1 MEGWRDGGMEGWM
14 DGEHPAEKDWGM
26 LVGDRRDISRPR
38 ALAAPKAKHL
48 LGCVPTIGASGAR
61 EGMLPLC
68 SPLLTPPAALRPARG
83 SPAQDSAWRRSEGG

>member
-1 MEGWRDGGMEGWM
+1 M

-38 ALAAPKAKHL
+38 ALAALKAKRL
-48 LGCVPTIGASGAR
+48 LGCVPSSRASGAR
-61 EGMLPLC
+61 KGMLPLC

-83 SPAQDSAWRRSEGG
+83 SPPQDSAWRRSEGG